1 MKYQLIKP
9 INQQLSAVE
18 QILENRGIPAEEAYQ
33 YLNTT
38 DIVINDP
45 RFLDET
51 LLAKAMTELALAI
64 TGQKKV
70 LVVVDSDCD
79 GFTSSALL
87 LNFLHRQYPTW
98 VENNIDW
105 ILHDGKQHG
114 LADCM
119 EQALKYDLVIVP
131 DAGTNDLEEHRNLA
145 RLNIP
150 VIVLDHHEAD
160 ININQ
165 SPAIIINNQTCDYPN
180 KFMSGVGIVWQFCRY
195 WEQRMGMLS
204 ITNEFLDL
212 VALGLM
218 ADMMSLKSIET
229 KHLITKGFKTENIH
243 NPFIYHMAEKNKFSL
258 GPHITPM
265 GAAFYIAPFVNA
277 MVRSGEIEEKEL
289 LFQSMLEWLAN
300 TDVPSEKRGHKP
312 GEMAKLVTEAIRVA
326 TNVKNR
332 QTRAQDAGVDALE
345 KMIKE
350 KDMLKH
356 KALVFLIDDDKKI
369 DAEIRGLAA
378 NKFMAKYQKPCCILT
393 KTKVMEQQTFGDWSG
408 GFMEEYY
415 YQGSARGCDITGIDN
430 FRSICAAAPGVR
442 YATGHQ
448 GAFGLSVAADR
459 VDSFIDYID
468 HALAN
473 APDEAFY
480 QVDYIFQGHEINK
493 DHILGIANLEDLWGK
508 DMPEP
513 YIAVERLRITSN
525 MVTVYS
531 KKNLTLKITL
541 NNGCSIMLFNAPE
554 DLCDLLQNRNPGY
567 IEFNIVGRANRNEWN
582 GFVTPQIFIEDYEMI
597 AQSRWNF

>member
-9 INQQLSAVE
+9 IDPKLTAIE
-18 QILENRGIPAEEAYQ
+18 QILENRGIPSDQAYA

-38 DIVINDP
+38 DEVINNP
-45 RFLDET
+45 CLLGEPTLNAAAQTIAAAILANAET
-51 LLAKAMTELALAI
+51 
-64 TGQKKV
+64 
-70 LVVVDSDCD
+70 LVVVDADCD
-79 GFTSSALL
+79 GFTSAALL
-87 LNFLHRQYPTW
+87 LNFFHQHFPSW
-98 VENNIDW
+98 VENQVHW
-105 ILHDGKQHG
+105 ILHEGKQHG
-114 LADCM
+114 LLDCI
-119 EQALKYDLVIVP
+119 EEALKYKLVIVP
-131 DAGTNDLEEHRNLA
+131 DAGTNDLQEHE
-145 RLNIP
+145 RLRAAGIP
-150 VIVLDHHEAD
+150 VVVFDHHEAD

-165 SPAIIINNQTCDYPN
+165 SPAIIINNQTCNYPN
-180 KFMSGVGIVWQFCRY
+180 KSFSGVGIVWQFCRY
-195 WEQRMGMLS
+195 WEQTMD
-204 ITNEFLDL
+204 ITPTTDHFLDL
-212 VALGLM
+212 VALGLV
-218 ADMMSLKSIET
+218 ADMMSLKSVET
-229 KHLITKGFKTENIH
+229 KHLILKGLQTENIH

-277 MVRSGEIEEKEL
+277 MVRSGTQEEKEI
-289 LFQSMLEWLAN
+289 LFKSMLTWHASAQI
-300 TDVPSEKRGHKP
+300 PSKKRGHKP
-312 GEMAKLVTEAIRVA
+312 DETASLVSEAIRIA
-326 TNVKNR
+326 TNVKSR
-332 QTRAQDAGVDALE
+332 QTKAQDAGVDVLE

-393 KTKVMEQQTFGDWSG
+393 KTKVMEQYKVGDWEG
-408 GFMEEYY
+408 GFMEEIY

-448 GAFGLSVAADR
+448 GAFGLSIAADK

-468 HALAN
+468 HILAN

-513 YIAVERLRITSN
+513 YIAVERLRVTSK
-525 MVTVYS
+525 MTTVYE
-531 KKNLTLKITL
+531 KKNLTLKIAL
-541 NNGCSIMLFNAPE
+541 PNGCSIMLFNAPE
-554 DLCDLLQNRNPGY
+554 ELCDQLQNHNPGY

-582 GFVTPQIFIEDYEMI
+582 GFITPQIFIEDYEII
-597 AQSRWNF
+597 AQSYWNF